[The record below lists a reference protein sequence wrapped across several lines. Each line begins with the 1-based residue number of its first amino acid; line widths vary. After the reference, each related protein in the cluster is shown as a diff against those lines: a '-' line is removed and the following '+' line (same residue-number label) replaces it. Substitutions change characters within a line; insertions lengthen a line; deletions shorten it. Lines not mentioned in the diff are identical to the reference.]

1 MKIATPRTLSCF
13 PTSIEMLILNLTSNA
28 IILRH
33 FYIVTID
40 KLSIIRDYVDN
51 DDQFTKKTAISQD

>member
-1 MKIATPRTLSCF
+1 MKIATPRTLSSF
-13 PTSIEMLILNLTSNA
+13 PTSIEMLISNLMSNG

-51 DDQFTKKTAISQD
+51 DDPFTKKTAIPQD